1 MRGRRAKIVGRS
13 TNVSVSSWRL
23 SAVCLLSCLL
33 GAVPSVALAHG
44 TAASE
49 GAAASLRASLVS
61 PAVEALAGGGRSAAA
76 EAVRDTPTAIAQR
89 ALSRTRFEH
98 LGRKE
103 AAALA
108 EKTFGIEDPSW
119 TAPDSAGEGHIT
131 KYVSQNV
138 ASEVSSSGQHLA
150 LASTVP
156 LRSAVGTGRMAPT
169 SLELQTRG
177 AAFVPANPTVPVSMS
192 KAPSSGTSLPFGI
205 SVAPAQAASPEE
217 SMVVGNRVVYPDT
230 APATDFMAE
239 PVPVGVELSWQ
250 LLGEESSP
258 ENALQFSLPAGA
270 VLQMSK
276 TEPGVAEI
284 VKEGQTLNVIEPAKG
299 IEADGTI
306 LPVSYTINGSTLVTH
321 VDLSGS
327 VAFPVVVDP
336 TIAGILE
343 GKYGNYGAGTWG
355 NWLSEDNCGTGC
367 YGLFASASQLI
378 AIIANA
384 PWPAGYEGNW
394 YVLAPGTGEPE
405 GAGITRVDLDGV
417 SHNSE
422 QSMMREEILESNGTD
437 PGWTFN
443 GGEPIKPEDEG
454 GYESPAVVSNMGMAL
469 CAQVGGGIDE
479 QLCNYEDSGG
489 EFRLSNEVLGWTSV
503 YNFTEITGAVIRYR
517 DKYAPYEVWFNGP
530 AAKGYWINGTPNGNE
545 KIGGADHGV
554 GVASLDIEIP
564 PGHENEAGQPA
575 WADQI
580 ACPYTQYEICPH
592 FISSGT
598 IEWPAMSTGE
608 HKIGVYAIDAAENVR
623 ELQPAP
629 TIYFDKT
636 PPKVTLS
643 GSLEEHSNGQIAET
657 GYALNVATE
666 DGSASAPQSGVEE
679 IEIHVDGKW
688 ADKVQSKCADPVGVP
703 KTECFDLSTSWTLEG
718 QQYGVGTHTVE
729 VIVKDWAGNK
739 TTETFQVTV
748 HAAASQ
754 AVGPGTVNL
763 KTGNL
768 HLEATD
774 VDIAAANGQ
783 LDVGREYDSREP
795 TQGTGGPLGPQW
807 TLNLPDAPADGI
819 WKSLRA
825 LPNGGVQATLGTGL
839 QVTFQPSGSGYTS
852 PDGFQTDALKEI
864 SSSPLEYTITDTSG
878 DTTTFRRAS
887 SEKEEAPLL
896 VPVIVSQ
903 AAGLGGLNK
912 MTYVYATEEGI
923 TEPKEVIAPYPSTL
937 NCTVELV
944 KGCRALELRYATATT
959 SEGEGETQWK
969 EYRHRL
975 AEIKLVAWNGKEMAK
990 VAVAQYAWD
999 LQGRL
1004 RAEWDPQISPA
1015 LKTIYGYET
1024 ESHITSVTAPGMETW
1039 ALTYGTIAGEPN
1051 TGRLLKALQAPP
1063 ATALWAGE
1071 NLANSEK
1078 PVLSGS
1084 PDVGVRMA
1092 VSQGKWT
1099 GSPVAYSYSW
1109 KACPP
1114 GGGECTTILGA
1125 DNPNYTPT
1133 TSQVGYML
1141 IAQVMATNGGGSVT
1155 AVTTAS
1161 ATVGTAK
1168 GTEAAQVAPAPG
1180 TTIEYG
1186 VPTAVTGRQSMTK
1199 EEVAKW
1205 DQGPDVPV
1213 EGTAIFPPDEPESWP
1228 AGDYKRATIYYLD
1241 AEAYAVDIANP
1252 AGGIAVAEYES
1263 QGNTVRTLSAD
1274 NLATALKAGTKS
1286 AEAAKPL
1293 YTEDHYAASS
1303 TELSETLGPEHLV
1316 KLPGG
1321 SEPVE
1326 ARKQVKYSY
1335 EEGAP
1340 PGEGLFR
1347 LVTSTTED
1355 ALVAGKEED
1364 KRTVKNSYAGQE
1376 NLGWK
1381 LHEPTSTTTAAGS
1394 LATVHSSLYSSNTG
1408 ATTETA
1414 MPGAAAKELV
1424 FPSFSRQLGNTGTES
1439 EKLYHPSG
1447 IAIDA
1452 AGDEWVTSREKNRVE
1467 EISPTGAF
1475 IKDFGTSGS
1484 GSDQFDAPEG
1494 IAFDPTTKDFY
1505 IADTLNNRIDELN
1518 EKGEFVK
1525 AFGFGVNN
1533 GEAKLETCTTSC
1545 KAGIAGGAAGQL
1557 DEPQDIGFGSGGN
1570 LWITDS
1576 ANNRIDSFTESG
1588 EFIVTLGWGV
1598 KSSKG
1603 KFQACTS
1610 GCLAGAAGSGAGQ
1623 MSDPASL
1630 VVTGTTIYVTDHNND
1645 RVDEFN
1651 TSREYVTTFGEKGT
1665 GNGDFNAPTGIAA
1678 GLGGDILVVDS
1689 ENGRVEK
1696 FSTAGSYISQ
1706 FATKGTGA
1714 GQLGIAEGLE
1724 VSASEQ
1730 IYVADSTNNRVSEW
1744 VPSLTGNTGAYSTQT
1759 IYYTPGTEATVGT
1772 CQNHPE
1778 WANMPCETRPAHQPE
1793 VAGTSPLSITT
1804 YTYNI
1809 YFEPE
1814 VTKTTVGE
1822 GSEEATRT
1830 ETDTHDAAGRLTA
1843 KEITSSTGTTL
1854 PKVSYGFSTTTGLPI
1869 KLSTGTGSGEQ
1880 KITQEF
1886 NRVGAL
1892 ASYVDAAGKTT
1903 TYEYEKEKDER
1914 LIKVTDEKGNQTLGY
1929 NETTGA
1935 LTSLKDSSGATFTAT
1950 YDPEENLATETIAPA
1965 GLTASTTRNA
1975 VGEPVAL
1982 KYVKE
1987 THCTEKCEWY
1997 FDDVTPSIH
2006 GQWLSQSSSLGKDSY
2021 SFNEAGWITE
2031 AQETPAGK
2039 TCPATRSYAY
2049 DADQNRTSLTKRPAG
2064 TGSPCSTPE
2073 AEVEEHQYDTADRSL
2088 DAGLTANPFGDVT
2101 VMPAGDAGGAA
2112 LKSSFY
2118 ADGQLA
2124 TQEQSGQTIS
2134 YSLDPARRAGETI
2147 ATGKSTS
2154 TVTDQYD
2161 GPGATPSWLAYSSG
2175 EWTRNIHGISGA
2187 LVATQKGTETP
2198 TLQLANLHGD
2208 IIGTMLNSETAT
2220 KATLTSE
2227 ATEYGVP
2234 TGTEAAPLSWLGT
2247 SAIRTELPSGAIN
2260 LGARSYVPQAGRF
2273 LQPDPRPG
2281 GSGNA
2286 YVYSHGDPLN
2296 ESDPSGE
2303 LSLNST
2309 SGGLSAVGEGEG
2321 VELQGGVGIGSDS
2334 VLPPP
2339 PDVQAEEAFEAAVVR
2354 YQDEPAAGTEE
2365 VTAAEEW
2372 DEEVSGEAGGFIS
2385 GRGGFGRFGEL
2396 YFSEDNNPDVES
2408 KCNKTGQSCPG
2419 KRGGGGSHGSGHV
2432 TVRDVVC
2439 TIVGA
2444 IGGALGDVPGALGAG
2459 GGCIV
2464 IWP

>member
-1 MRGRRAKIVGRS
+1 V
-13 TNVSVSSWRL
+13 
-23 SAVCLLSCLL
+23 
-33 GAVPSVALAHG
+33 
-44 TAASE
+44 
-49 GAAASLRASLVS
+49 
-61 PAVEALAGGGRSAAA
+61 GGGRSAAT
-76 EAVRDTPTAIAQR
+76 EAVRDTPAAIAQR
-89 ALSRTRFEH
+89 AASRTRFEH
-98 LGRKE
+98 LRRKE
-103 AAALA
+103 AVALA
-108 EKTFGIEDPSW
+108 ESAFGIEHPSW

-131 KYVSQNV
+131 KYLSQTL
-138 ASEVSSSGQHLA
+138 ASEVSPSGTHLV

-169 SLELQTRG
+169 SLTLQRQG
-177 AAFVPANPTVPVSMS
+177 AAFVPSNPVVPVSIAR
-192 KAPSSGTSLPFGI
+192 APSAGVSLSFGV
-205 SVAPAQAASPEE
+205 SFAPAQSGAPEG
-217 SMVVGNRVVYPDT
+217 STVVGNRVVYPGT
-230 APATDFMAE
+230 ATTTDFMVE
-239 PVPVGVELSWQ
+239 PVPVGVEVSWQ
-250 LLGEESSP
+250 LLGEESSS
-258 ENALQFSLPAGA
+258 ENALRFTLPAGA
-270 VLQMSK
+270 VLQLSK
-276 TEPGVAEI
+276 HDPGGAEI
-284 VKEGQTLNVIEPAKG
+284 VKEGQTLDVIEPAKG
-299 IEADGTI
+299 IQANGAF
-306 LPVSYTINGSTLVTH
+306 LPVSYTISGSTLVTH
-321 VDLSGS
+321 VALGGS

-336 TIAGILE
+336 TIAGIVE
-343 GKYGNYGAGTWG
+343 GTYGNYGAGTWTG
-355 NWLSEDNCGTGC
+355 WESEDNCGTGC
-367 YGLFASASQLI
+367 YGFFANPSQLT
-378 AIIANA
+378 AVIANA

-394 YVLAPGTGEPE
+394 HIIAPGNGQYE

-417 SHNSE
+417 SHDSE
-422 QSMMREEILESNGTD
+422 QSMMEAEINTSNGSD

-454 GYESPAVVSNMGMAL
+454 AYESPAVISNAGMAL
-469 CAQVGGGIDE
+469 CAQVGGGSGE
-479 QLCNYEDSGG
+479 QLCNYENYG
-489 EFRLSNEVLGWTSV
+489 EAFVLRNEVLGWTSV
-503 YNFTEITGAVIRYR
+503 YNYSEITGAVVRFR
-517 DKYAPYEVWFNGP
+517 DKFAPTDVRFRGP
-530 AAKGYWINGTPNGNE
+530 AAEGRWINGTANSLE
-545 KIGGADHGV
+545 RVTASDAGV
-554 GVASLDIEIP
+554 GVDSLDIEIP
-564 PGHENEAGQPA
+564 PGHENEQGQPV

-580 ACPYTQYEICPH
+580 GCPFAGFTGCPH
-592 FISSGT
+592 SAEST
-598 IEWPAMSTGE
+598 PIEWPEMSTGE
-608 HKIGVYAIDAAENVR
+608 HEVGVYAIDAAENVR
-623 ELQPAP
+623 ELEPAP
-629 TIYFDKT
+629 TIYFDKS

-643 GSLEEHSNGQIAET
+643 GPLEEHSYGQIAET
-657 GYALNVATE
+657 NYALNVSAE
-666 DGSASAPQSGVEE
+666 DGSTSSPQSGVEN
-679 IEIHVDGKW
+679 IEIRVDGKLT
-688 ADKVQSKCADPVGVP
+688 DKIKTSCSQPKGVP
-703 KTECFDLSTSWTLEG
+703 KAECFSLSGSWTLEG
-718 QQYGVGTHTVE
+718 QQYGAGTHTVE
-729 VIVKDWAGNK
+729 VTATDWVGNH
-739 TTETFQVTV
+739 TTQTFPVTV
-748 HAAASQ
+748 HAAASEP
-754 AVGPGTVNL
+754 VGPGVVNL
-763 KTGNL
+763 KTGDFRL
-768 HLEATD
+768 QATD
-774 VDIAAANGQ
+774 VSIAAANGR
-783 LDVGREYDSREP
+783 LEVGREYDSREP
-795 TQGTGGPLGPQW
+795 TQGTGEPLGPQW
-807 TLNLPDAPADGI
+807 TLNLPDAPANGI

-825 LPNGGVQATLGTGL
+825 LPNGSVQVALGSGLQAT
-839 QVTFQPSGSGYTS
+839 FQQSGKNYVS
-852 PDGFQTDALKEI
+852 PAGFQTYTLSELSG
-864 SSSPLEYTITDTSG
+864 SSVEYEITDAAG
-878 DTTTFRRAS
+878 NATTFKRAS
-887 SEKEEAPLL
+887 SASEEAPLF
-896 VPVIVSQ
+896 VPATVSQ
-903 AAGLGGLNK
+903 AIGAGGLNK
-912 MTYVYATEEGI
+912 MTYVYTTEEGV

-944 KGCRALELRYATATT
+944 KGCRALEFRYATATT
-959 SEGEGETQWK
+959 TEGEGETQWK
-969 EYRHRL
+969 EYKHRL

-1004 RAEWDPQISPA
+1004 RAEWNPQISPA
-1015 LKTIYGYET
+1015 LKTIYGYES
-1024 ESHITSVTAPGMETW
+1024 ESHITAVTAPGQETW
-1039 ALTYGTIAGEPN
+1039 AITYGAIAGEPS

-1071 NLANSEK
+1071 SLANSEK
-1078 PVLSGS
+1078 PALSGS

-1099 GSPVAYSYSW
+1099 GSPVAYSYIW

-1114 GGGECTTILGA
+1114 GGGECTPILGA

-1133 TSQVGYML
+1133 TSQAGDALV
-1141 IAQVMATNGGGSVT
+1141 AQVTATNGGGSVT

-1161 ATVGTAK
+1161 ATIGTAK
-1168 GTEAAQVAPAPG
+1168 GTEAAQIAPAPG

-1186 VPTAVTGRQSMTK
+1186 VPLTVSGHQSMTK

-1205 DQGPDVPV
+1205 DQGPDVPA
-1213 EGTAIFPPDEPESWP
+1213 EGTAIFPPDEPEGWP
-1228 AGDYKRATIYYLD
+1228 AEDYKRATIYYLD
-1241 AEAYAVDIANP
+1241 SEAYAVDIANP

-1263 QGNTVRTLSAD
+1263 NGATSRTLSAD

-1293 YTEDHYAASS
+1293 YTEDHYTSS
-1303 TELSETLGPEHLV
+1303 ATEVAETLGPEHLV

-1321 SEPVE
+1321 SEVE
-1326 ARKQVKYSY
+1326 ARKQVKYTY

-1355 ALVAGKEED
+1355 ALVAGREED
-1364 KRTVKNSYAGQE
+1364 KRKVTNSYSGQE
-1376 NLGWK
+1376 KLGWK
-1381 LHEPTSTTTAAGS
+1381 LHEPTSTTTAAAS
-1394 LATVHSSLYSSNTG
+1394 LATVHSSLYSAVTG
-1408 ATTETA
+1408 AITETA

-1424 FPSFSRQLGNTGTES
+1424 FPSFSRQLGTTGTES

-1447 IAIDA
+1447 IALDA

-1467 EISPTGAF
+1467 EISPGGTF
-1475 IKDFGTSGS
+1475 IKDFGTTGS

-1494 IAFDPTTKDFY
+1494 IAYDSTTKNFY
-1505 IADTLNNRIDELN
+1505 VADTLNNRIDVLS
-1518 EKGEFVK
+1518 EKGEFVE
-1525 AFGFGVNN
+1525 AFGFGVSN

-1557 DEPQDIGFGSGGN
+1557 DEPGDVSFGSGGN

-1576 ANNRIDSFTESG
+1576 ANNRIDSFTEGG
-1588 EFIVTLGWGV
+1588 EFIVALGWGV

-1610 GCLAGAAGSGAGQ
+1610 GCLSGSSGSGAGQ

-1630 VVTGTTIYVTDHNND
+1630 VVSGTAIYVTDHNND

-1651 TSREYVTTFGEKGT
+1651 TSREYVTTFGEKGS
-1665 GNGDFNAPTGIAA
+1665 GNGDFNSPTGIAA
-1678 GLGGDILVVDS
+1678 GVGGDLFVVDS

-1696 FSTAGSYISQ
+1696 FSTSGSYLSQ
-1706 FATKGTGA
+1706 FATKGTGP

-1730 IYVADSTNNRVSEW
+1730 IYVADSANNRVSEW
-1744 VPSLTGNTGAYSTQT
+1744 VPSLAGNTGAYSTQT
-1759 IYYTPGTEATVGT
+1759 IYYTPGTESTVT
-1772 CQNHPE
+1772 ACQNHAE

-1793 VAGTSPLSITT
+1793 VAGTYPLPVTT

-1809 YFEPE
+1809 YFGPE

-1854 PKVSYGFSTTTGLPI
+1854 PKVSYGYSTTTGLPI

-1880 KITQEF
+1880 KVTQEF

-1892 ASYVDAAGKTT
+1892 VSYVDAAGKTT

-1914 LIKVTDEKGNQTLGY
+1914 LIKVSDEKGNQTLGY
-1929 NETTGA
+1929 NETTGE
-1935 LTSLKDSSGATFTAT
+1935 LTSLKDSSGATFSAT
-1950 YDPEENLATETIAPA
+1950 DDLEGNLASETIAPA
-1965 GLTASTTRNA
+1965 GLTATTTRNA

-1987 THCTEKCEWY
+1987 THCAEKCEWY

-2006 GQWLSQSSSLGKDSY
+2006 GQWLSQTSSFAKDNY

-2031 AQETPAGK
+2031 AQETPTGK
-2039 TCPATRSYAY
+2039 TCPATRAYAY
-2049 DADQNRTSLTKRPAG
+2049 DADQNRTTFTKRPAG

-2088 DAGLTANPFGDVT
+2088 DAGTTLNPFGDIT

-2118 ADGQLA
+2118 VDGQLA

-2147 ATGKSTS
+2147 ATGKTTS

-2161 GPGATPSWLAYSSG
+2161 GPGATPSWLAYSTG

-2187 LVATQKGTETP
+2187 LAATQKGTETP

-2208 IIGTMLNSETAT
+2208 IIGTVLNSETAT

-2227 ATEYGVP
+2227 ATEYGAP
-2234 TGTEAAPLSWLGT
+2234 TGTEAAPLSWLGA

-2260 LGARSYVPQAGRF
+2260 LGARSYVPQVGRF

-2281 GSGNA
+2281 GSGDA
-2286 YVYSHGDPLN
+2286 YAYSYGDPLN

-2303 LSLNST
+2303 LSIHST

-2339 PDVQAEEAFEAAVVR
+2339 PDVQAEEAFEAAVLK
-2354 YQDEPAAGTEE
+2354 YQDEPAAGAEE
-2365 VTAAEEW
+2365 VAAPEEW
-2372 DEEVSGEAGGFIS
+2372 AEQVEGSGFNGG
-2385 GRGGFGRFGEL
+2385 GGFGRFGEMYL
-2396 YFSEDNNPDVES
+2396 SEDNNANDNS
-2408 KCNKTGQSCPG
+2408 KCNETGQGCSG
-2419 KRGGGGSHGSGHV
+2419 QRNGGNPPNKSPALKNMEKCVYGSG
-2432 TVRDVVC
+2432 TY
-2439 TIVGA
+2439 GA
-2444 IGGALGDVPGALGAG
+2444 IAKLVEKTTVAGAVLSCIAG
-2459 GGCIV
+2459 FFA
-2464 IWP
+2464 P